1 MAKISANYEVVYI
14 IDPAQGEEAVAAT
27 VAKFQSL
34 AEQNATDVV
43 VDEWGKRRLAYAID
57 YKTEG
62 YYVLMSFTSGPDFPK
77 ELDRILGI
85 TEGIMRSMI
94 VCKGAYGS
102 TAMLHK
108 IFIMGRLTRDPEL
121 RRTQSGTPVT
131 SFSLAV
137 DRDYKTQSGEKE
149 TDFIDVVAWRATAEF
164 VAKYFTKGRMA
175 GRGPAPDPRLAGQG
189 GQQPPQRRGRGR
201 QCLLRRLPPRQR
213 RQQRRQ
219 LRQQQLRRQ

>member
-14 IDPAQGEEAVAAT
+14 IDPAQSEEAIAAT
-27 VAKFQSL
+27 VAKFQAL

-94 VCKGAYGS
+94 VCK
-102 TAMLHK
+102 
-108 IFIMGRLTRDPEL
+108 DE
-121 RRTQSGTPVT
+121 
-131 SFSLAV
+131 
-137 DRDYKTQSGEKE
+137 
-149 TDFIDVVAWRATAEF
+149 
-164 VAKYFTKGRMA
+164 
-175 GRGPAPDPRLAGQG
+175 
-189 GQQPPQRRGRGR
+189 
-201 QCLLRRLPPRQR
+201 
-213 RQQRRQ
+213 
-219 LRQQQLRRQ
+219 